1 MYYFNH
7 RILIQEDNKRIIL
20 LQIKKR
26 NTLFFCYESQTLIFI
41 WKNSDKVTTVPEQTD
56 FDLKKL
62 KT

>member
-26 NTLFFCYESQTLIFI
+26 NTLFFVM
-41 WKNSDKVTTVPEQTD
+41 KVKHSFLYGKIVI
-56 FDLKKL
+56 K
-62 KT
+62 

>member
-1 MYYFNH
+1 MYYFNY

-20 LQIKKR
+20 LQTKKR
-26 NTLFFCYESQTLIFI
+26 NTLFFVMKVKHSFFI